1 MSKSAKQTK
10 QASLSGSTNSL
21 KKTASSGTISKGR
34 KMRDRA
40 EVEKM
45 NGMGSL
51 GELQGRLSGKKVV
64 LPASQTKVRCGLVT
78 SLHAACCMLQAACCM
93 LLLLL
98 RLTTLRARCSQT
110 SKVSGRPVTTAEL
123 TNALAKTL

>member
-78 SLHAACCMLQAACCM
+78 SLHAACCCC
-93 LLLLL
+93 
-98 RLTTLRARCSQT
+98 CCCC
-110 SKVSGRPVTTAEL
+110 
-123 TNALAKTL
+123 